1 MVLVARKDL
10 LRMEIFLK
18 NPTVQSKVLLLL
30 YDLREAMG
38 MIRID
43 KEQSVSP
50 TRGREKQYLVK
61 VIEQ

>member
-1 MVLVARKDL
+1 MGARKDL
-10 LRMEIFLK
+10 FRMEIFLRI
-18 NPTVQSKVLLLL
+18 PTVQLKVLLLL

-50 TRGREKQYLVK
+50 TRVREKQYLVK